1 MKISALAIAGIAVA
15 ALAAPAVAHH
25 SFAMFDA
32 SKTTTL
38 EGSVKEFQWTNPHAW
53 IMLNVNNAQGQAEQ
67 WAIELNGPSGLVR
80 EGWKPK
86 TLTPGMAVSV
96 TIHPL
101 RDGTNGGQFLQVKLP
116 DGSQMGRGGGNPNP
130 PPAATPPAP

>member
-1 MKISALAIAGIAVA
+1 MRVRTLAVAGIAT
-15 ALAAPAVAHH
+15 LAVYAIPAVAHH

-32 SKTTTL
+32 AKTVIL

-53 IMLNVNNAQGQAEQ
+53 IMLNVANQQGQAEQ
-67 WAIELNGPSGLVR
+67 WAIELNGPSGLAR
-80 EGWKPK
+80 DGWKPK
-86 TLTPGMAVSV
+86 TLAPGMNVSV

-116 DGSQMGRGGGNPNP
+116 DGTQMGRGGIAPA
-130 PPAATPPAP
+130 PAATPPAP